1 MQKKITFFAL
11 SHTGSCSKRFA
22 VSLKQMFFFAMA
34 ASVLLVVSGYMFW
47 DYWHLK
53 RVSFRSLTLKDTVA
67 SQREEILNQREQIQ
81 RFANDINSLK
91 SRLIELSSLEKK
103 VRDLSKMKQSEK
115 PGSIFG
121 MGGPAPEDLDTSI
134 ALSDKHN
141 QLVREMHEQIKV
153 LDQTSRVQHDEFED
167 LLKYLEDQR
176 TTLASTPSVFP
187 ISGRISSGFGY
198 RKSPF
203 NDLREFHKGLDISAP
218 SGTPIIATAAGIVT
232 FSGTK
237 GFWGN
242 LIVID
247 HGHGVVTQYAHAKKL
262 LKKRGDAVKRN
273 EVIALVGSTGRSTG
287 PHVHYEVHL
296 NGIPVNPKKYVL
308 N

>member
-22 VSLKQMFFFAMA
+22 VSFKQMIFFAIA

-53 RVSFRSLTLKDTVA
+53 RVSFQSLALKDTVA
-67 SQREEILNQREQIQ
+67 SQREELLNQREQIQ

-103 VRDLSKMKQSEK
+103 VRVLSKLKQSEK
-115 PGSIFG
+115 PDGTFG

-141 QLVREMHEQIKV
+141 QLVREMHEQINL
-153 LDQTSRVQHDEFED
+153 LDQTSRAQQNEFED
-167 LLKYLEDQR
+167 LLNYLENQQLV
-176 TTLASTPSVFP
+176 LASKPSIMPV
-187 ISGRISSGFGY
+187 SGKISSIFGY

-218 SGTPIIATAAGIVT
+218 PGTPIVATADGIVT
-232 FSGTK
+232 FSGRK

-247 HGHGVVTQYAHAKKL
+247 HGHGLVTHYAHTKKL
-262 LKKRGDAVKRN
+262 LKKQGETVKRN
-273 EVIALVGSTGRSTG
+273 EVIALVGNTGRSTG

-296 NGIPVNPKKYVL
+296 NGIPVNPKKYAL

>member
-1 MQKKITFFAL
+1 MQKKITFYAL

-22 VSLKQMFFFAMA
+22 VSLRQMIFFVMT

-53 RVSFRSLTLKDTVA
+53 KISIQSRALKDAVA

-81 RFANDINSLK
+81 RFAHDINSLK
-91 SRLIELSSLEKK
+91 SRLIDLSGLEKK
-103 VRDLSKMKQSEK
+103 VRVLSKLKQPEK
-115 PGSIFG
+115 PDGNFG
-121 MGGPAPEDLDTSI
+121 MGGPAPEDLDTGI

-141 QLVREMHEQIKV
+141 QLVREMHEQINL
-153 LDQTSRVQHDEFED
+153 LDQTSIAQQNEFED
-167 LLKYLEDQR
+167 LLKYLENQQMV
-176 TTLASTPSVFP
+176 LASKPSIMPV
-187 ISGRISSGFGY
+187 SGKISSIFGY

-218 SGTPIIATAAGIVT
+218 SGTRIVATADGIVT
-232 FSGTK
+232 FSGRK
-237 GFWGN
+237 GLWGN

-247 HGHGVVTQYAHAKKL
+247 HGHGLVTHYAHAKKL
-262 LKKRGDAVKRN
+262 LKKQGETVKRN
-273 EVIALVGSTGRSTG
+273 EAIALVGNTGRSTG

-296 NGIPVNPKKYVL
+296 NGIPVNPKKYAL

>member
-22 VSLKQMFFFAMA
+22 VSTRQMIFFVMA

-53 RVSFRSLTLKDTVA
+53 KISIQSCALKDAVA

-91 SRLIELSSLEKK
+91 SRLIELSGLEKK
-103 VRDLSKMKQSEK
+103 VRVLSKMKQSEK
-115 PGSIFG
+115 PDGTFG

-153 LDQTSRVQHDEFED
+153 LDQTSRAQYDEFED
-167 LLKYLEDQR
+167 LLKYLEDQQAL
-176 TTLASTPSVFP
+176 LASTPSILPVP
-187 ISGRISSGFGY
+187 GRITSTFGY

-218 SGTPIIATAAGIVT
+218 SGSPMVAPADGIVT
-232 FSGTK
+232 FSGSK
-237 GFWGN
+237 GCWGN

-247 HGHGVVTQYAHAKKL
+247 HGHGLVTQYAHAKKL
-262 LKKRGDAVKRN
+262 LKKRGETVKRGD
-273 EVIALVGSTGRSTG
+273 VIARVGSTGRSTG